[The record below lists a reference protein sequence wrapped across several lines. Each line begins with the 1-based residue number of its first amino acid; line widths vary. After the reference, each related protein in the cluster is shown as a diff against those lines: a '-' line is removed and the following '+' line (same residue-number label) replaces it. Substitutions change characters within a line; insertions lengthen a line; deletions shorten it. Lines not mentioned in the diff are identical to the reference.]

1 VDRHLTGEYLAR
13 VSYAGPTEPTADVLA
28 ALVAAHNRSIP
39 FENLDPLMGI
49 PVIDLDPEAL
59 VDKLVRRRR
68 GGYCFE
74 QNGLMAEMLSQ
85 VGFGVDI
92 LGGRVV
98 WMRDDDELPAKT
110 HQALAVSVPGEDG
123 RYLVDVGF
131 GGQTLSS
138 PIRLETDT
146 VQQTRHEPYRIREH
160 GDGLVLETEIRD
172 TWLPLYLFSTEP
184 FPMIDRQVGSWY
196 VSTYPK
202 SHFVTGLNVALV
214 TDDARWNLRGRN
226 LAIHSRGEQ
235 RADPVRRRRAGRRGT
250 DRTVRDRPVRSRRRR
265 GPRQRG
271 DGQLTTTS
279 HGSSAASA
287 MRPSSRA

>member
-1 VDRHLTGEYLAR
+1 MTLDVIAQYFRR
-13 VSYAGPTEPTADVLA
+13 VSYDGSTEPTRDVLA

-49 PVIDLDPEAL
+49 PVIDLSADAL

-74 QNGLMAEMLSQ
+74 QNGVMAHVLSQ
-85 VGFGVDI
+85 LGFGVDV

-98 WMRDDDELPAKT
+98 WMSDGDELPAQT

-138 PIRLETDT
+138 PIRLEVGV

-160 GDGLVLETEIRD
+160 GDGLVLESEIREN
-172 TWLPLYLFSTEP
+172 WEPLYLFSTRP
-184 FPMIDRQVGSWY
+184 FPMIDREVGSWY
-196 VSTYPK
+196 VSTYPE
-202 SHFVTGLNVALV
+202 SVFVRGLSVALI

-226 LAIHSRGEQ
+226 LAIH
-235 RADPVRRRRAGRRGT
+235 GT
-250 DRTVRDRPVRSRRRR
+250 DGSERIRFDNAADVVNALTERFGIDLT
-265 GPRQRG
+265 GLG
-271 DGQLTTTS
+271 DVEARVS
-279 HGSSAASA
+279 EVMDS
-287 MRPSSRA
+287 